1 MLCVTQPPH
10 YAWSP
15 PSRLR
20 RRQSKLVAIVVL
32 VSLGGGGIISSV
44 WLLHK
49 SASLDIVLENRY
61 LGATAPYYIAVDGE
75 NVSVGTIG
83 PLQEVRVSVTFTWSV
98 ASCLSHWVNG
108 TAWAEG
114 RTYSSDY
121 ERPIVCSGAHLS
133 IRLLV

>member
-1 MLCVTQPPH
+1 VCL
-10 YAWSP
+10 
-15 PSRLR
+15 LN
-20 RRQSKLVAIVVL
+20 K
-32 VSLGGGGIISSV
+32 SS
-44 WLLHK
+44 
-49 SASLDIVLENRY
+49 SMYIVLENRY

-108 TAWAEG
+108 TAWVEG